1 MTNKFNSLS
10 DEDKI
15 KVKKHLYGLF
25 FNDIISFSF
34 IKKDGLLRPSLG
46 CLDKKV
52 IEESGYVFKNENDKS
67 GSSEKESKPLPLN
80 LFKYFD
86 IEKNTWRSFNLDTL
100 VEVMEVKFDSLI
112 NTILEQE

>member
-34 IKKDGLLRPSLG
+34 IKKDGSLRPSLG

-52 IEESGYVFKNENDKS
+52 IEESGYVFKNEKD
-67 GSSEKESKPLPLN
+67 SSEKESKPLPLN